1 MAGNARRSRRVLDPE
16 PENCTLQDAV
26 GRHERCPGDS
36 CPFWADR
43 GCALDGVRAD
53 IETNPEL
60 AGYLLDL
67 RAKAAG
73 VKGWDPFRMLP
84 QPAALHGLSATEFI
98 DGGAPRSLR

>member
-1 MAGNARRSRRVLDPE
+1 MARYPQRTRRLME
-16 PENCTLQDAV
+16 PQPQHCTLQDAV

-36 CPFWADR
+36 CPFWAGE

-67 RAKAAG
+67 RASAAG
-73 VKGWDPFRMLP
+73 VTGWSPFRWLP
-84 QPAALHGLSATEFI
+84 RSGTREPGDAHTEFLS
-98 DGGAPRSLR
+98 G

>member
-1 MAGNARRSRRVLDPE
+1 MARSVYCSRRMME
-16 PENCTLQDAV
+16 PERHNCALQEAV

-36 CPFWADR
+36 CPFWAGE

-67 RAKAAG
+67 RASAAG
-73 VKGWDPFRMLP
+73 VKGWDPFRLLP
-84 QPAALHGLSATEFI
+84 VSRTREFGDPPTRLSS
-98 DGGAPRSLR
+98 G